1 MPPVAAGHIVLSI
14 TDLLPQVTD
23 DRVLD
28 FDLALYARGLQM
40 SRGQMALGRLVEAR
54 RRLRGRR
61 AGDAEYRPV
70 MGDAGGSAA

>member
-14 TDLLPQVTD
+14 TDLLPQVAD

-40 SRGQMALGRLVEAR
+40 SRGQMALGRLLEER
-54 RRLRGRR
+54 RRRRRRR
-61 AGDAEYRPV
+61 AVDAEYQPAG
-70 MGDAGGSAA
+70 GDAA